1 MQKDA
6 GANHWQSNLNDGR
19 WYCDEFTLA
28 EMHCGFSSHQFHAV
42 SHFVVYRTGTSI
54 KRADEFDL
62 LRERWHVYLT
72 GDGNRYVGPGNCAK
86 ISQIETNANK
96 HWSAMNTNA
105 GRTYLWSDLANW
117 SVSSTISSN
126 YVRLKEMALA
136 YSTTGLPSK
145 GMSAGRRHPKWPGL
159 DVCEQI

>member
-54 KRADEFDL
+54 KRRRRVRFAEGEVACIFD
-62 LRERWHVYLT
+62 RGTAIDTSDPEIA
-72 GDGNRYVGPGNCAK
+72 AK

-145 GMSAGRRHPKWPGL
+145 GMSDWS
-159 DVCEQI
+159 QTS